1 MKQDEDEHLKLWKS
15 LYYCY
20 WMSDKGPVQQDLA
33 DKLAKVMTLSLSTSP
48 RLLDTMGELDFENK

>member
-1 MKQDEDEHLKLWKS
+1 VKQDEDEHLKLWKS

-48 RLLDTMGELDFENK
+48 QLQSLMAC